1 MEDKINNIKACSPKK
16 VTKGRLVDKAA
27 KEAPAPTLT
36 NIIGKAQQNNV
47 EKEQKRAKE
56 EKIDALIFISL

>member
-1 MEDKINNIKACSPKK
+1 MNNIKAYSPKK

-27 KEAPAPTLT
+27 KDAPAPTLT

-56 EKIDALIFISL
+56 EKKPSLFFIIYD